1 MTTDTKRPFNTAH
14 TRSLL
19 VGFQNDRFLL
29 LGIHCFWI
37 QHMARTAVFASVLL
51 IAERILAVFN
61 DLLTVATSAMASVRL
76 NDHGYPLL

>member
-1 MTTDTKRPFNTAH
+1 
-14 TRSLL
+14 
-19 VGFQNDRFLL
+19 
-29 LGIHCFWI
+29 
-37 QHMARTAVFASVLL
+37 MARTAVFASVLL